1 MKTDPNASD
10 SASVTSTGSKS
21 GNHIEKFL
29 QKCIRIV
36 QTEENKKMLTVFLFD
51 PIINYI
57 FERLFPYLLIF
68 CVIFVLLTVM
78 IALTL
83 LVVFT
88 RLPGALSKTTSFP

>member
-1 MKTDPNASD
+1 MKAEPNASD
-10 SASVTSTGSKS
+10 SASITSTGSKT
-21 GNHIEKFL
+21 GNQIEKFL

-68 CVIFVLLTVM
+68 CVLFVLLTVM

-88 RLPGALSKTTSFP
+88 RLPGALSKSTSFP